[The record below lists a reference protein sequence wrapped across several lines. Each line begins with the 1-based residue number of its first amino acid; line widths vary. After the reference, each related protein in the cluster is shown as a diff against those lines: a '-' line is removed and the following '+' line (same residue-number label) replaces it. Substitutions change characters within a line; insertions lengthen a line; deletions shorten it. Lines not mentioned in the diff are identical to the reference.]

1 MNVSKGTLATL
12 CLGWAFA
19 FLLGVTA
26 GWNIPFVLLVA
37 WSVLLLI
44 G

>member
-1 MNVSKGTLATL
+1 MNISRGVIATL

-19 FLLGVTA
+19 FLLHVSVGL
-26 GWNIPFVLLVA
+26 NIPFVLLVA
-37 WSVLLLI
+37 WTILLLI